1 MAYNVNYSDVDT
13 KTAIRVEDNTR
24 NVDTSL
30 VFPGRNSTDYGR
42 IVAENFLHLL
52 ENFASPNA
60 PINPVEG
67 QLWYD
72 SSNGTLK
79 IYDNVSWKAASS
91 IQKSPT
97 APSVSADKVGEI
109 WVDTVK
115 QQLYVWSGA
124 AWVLVGPEFS
134 TESGLRTGSVI
145 ETINDSD
152 NNARRVVKFLVEDVP
167 VAIISKDAFTPKTT
181 IPGFD
186 FIRAGVNISQP
197 NDAAEIAA
205 FEGGT
210 PVVNGVASSA
220 DGLNINSIFVP
231 AATFLRT
238 DQPNTTEF
246 GLTIRNNAGLVLG
259 ADSQFKIINTST
271 AAKIY
276 NGSDGSS
283 LDLDIKRDGAQ
294 YTTIRIIGDKV
305 GINVE
310 SPQYQLD
317 LDGTA
322 RITSNVIITGTD
334 PAVNFEA
341 GSFRTAGGV
350 AVSKNLL
357 VGTDLQVNGTILSNN
372 IAPSVTLASSLGST
386 NKKYKEVY
394 AETIKADF
402 LQGVL
407 DGDIAGNA
415 RTATNLRQISSFQIL
430 GDIESNIV
438 TFDGAVGG
446 FTKQFTT
453 QLTSEIINTKPEPF
467 PNVSTENDFILTFRE
482 GAGLLKQSRDVF
494 VYDLA
499 VPIGA
504 ILPYAG
510 LNVPTGYLLCDGSEV
525 EKAKFSRLFD
535 VLGNTYGVPTRGVNT
550 FVLPDLRGR
559 FPLGKDAMDN
569 GQTVPAI
576 SGRPVDSGGGA
587 AGRVPGSGAAN
598 LGGSGGAPSTT
609 LTLGNLPEHEHTLRP
624 PGSDRQFNVVRVDS
638 AVVSGVAPG
647 PGLGPTA
654 PAQAQYLNSSGGI
667 KTSVSLAQP
676 VATLNPF
683 LTLNYI
689 IRSGPPAF

>member
-13 KTAIRVEDNTR
+13 KTPIRVEDNTR

-52 ENFASPNA
+52 ENFASPTA
-60 PINPVEG
+60 PVNPVEG

-72 SSNGTLK
+72 SSTGTLK
-79 IYDNVSWKAASS
+79 IYDNVSWKAASQ

-97 APSVSADKVGEI
+97 APSVSSDKVGEI

-134 TESGLRTGSVI
+134 TESGLRTGTVI
-145 ETINDSD
+145 ETLNDSD
-152 NNARRVVKFLVEDVP
+152 NNPRRVVKLLVEDVP
-167 VAIISKDAFTPKTT
+167 VAIVSKDSFTPKTT

-186 FIRAGVNISQP
+186 LIRSGVNISQP
-197 NDAAEIAA
+197 NDATELAA
-205 FEGGT
+205 FAGAT
-210 PVVNGVASSA
+210 PVVNGIASSA
-220 DGLNINSIFVP
+220 DGLSVNTEFVP
-231 AATFLRT
+231 STKFLRT
-238 DQPNTTEF
+238 DTANTTEF

-259 ADSQFKIINTST
+259 ADSQFKITNTAT

-276 NGSDGSS
+276 NGTDGSS
-283 LDLDIKRDGAQ
+283 LDLDVKRDGAQ
-294 YTTIRIIGDKV
+294 YTTVRIIGDKV

-317 LDGTA
+317 VDGTIKTTA
-322 RITSNVIITGTD
+322 NIIIAGTD
-334 PAVNFEA
+334 PAVNFDA
-341 GSFRTAGGV
+341 GSFRTAGG
-350 AVSKNLL
+350 AAIGKNLL
-357 VGTDLQVNGTILSNN
+357 VGTELQVNGTISTKDVAPATTLVNN
-372 IAPSVTLASSLGST
+372 LGSST
-386 NKKYKEVY
+386 KKYKEIYV
-394 AETIKADF
+394 ETVRADF
-402 LQGVL
+402 LKGVL

-430 GDIESNIV
+430 GDVESNIL

-446 FTKQFTT
+446 YTKQFTT
-453 QLTSEIINTKPEPF
+453 QLTSEIINNKPEPF
-467 PNVSTENDFILTFRE
+467 PNVSTEDDFVLTFRE
-482 GAGLLKQSRDVF
+482 GTGLLKQSRDVF

-504 ILPYAG
+504 IMPYAG
-510 LNVPTGYLLCDGSEV
+510 INVPAGYLLCDGSEV
-525 EKAKFSRLFD
+525 EKAKFSKLFD
-535 VLGNTYGVPTRGVNT
+535 VIGNTYGTPTRGVNT

-569 GQTVPAI
+569 GQTVPTS

-598 LGGSGGAPSTT
+598 LGGAGGSPDTVLS
-609 LTLGNLPEHEHTLRP
+609 LGNLPEHEHTLRP
-624 PGSDRQFNVVRVDS
+624 PNSDRQFNVVRVDPT
-638 AVVSGVAPG
+638 VVVGTAPG

-654 PAQAQYLNSSGGI
+654 PGQAQYLNSSGGI
-667 KTSVSLAQP
+667 KASVSLAQP
-676 VATLNPF
+676 VATLNPY

-689 IRSGPPAF
+689 IRSGPAAF